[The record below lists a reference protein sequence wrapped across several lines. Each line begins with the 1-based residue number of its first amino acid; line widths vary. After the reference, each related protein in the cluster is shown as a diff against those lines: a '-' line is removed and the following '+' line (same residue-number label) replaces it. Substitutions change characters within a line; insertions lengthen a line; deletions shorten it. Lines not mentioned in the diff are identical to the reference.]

1 VSKVQRLTLLAV
13 FAHPDDEAFGLG
25 GSLSKYAAEGCE
37 VYLVTATRG
46 EAGQIAEPDM
56 ATPAN
61 LHEVRER
68 ELRCACRQYGI
79 QPPILLDYVDGQL
92 TVVPQG
98 QAVAKL
104 VRIIRELRPQVLVTF
119 GPDGIYGHYDHIA
132 VHRWATI
139 AVTLAADPEC
149 FPGGEGEPCAP
160 HAVAKVYHQV
170 LPASRLAA
178 MSRDGRPPT
187 VDMGGAPFPFVGYAD
202 EEITTVVDATAYVER
217 KVAGIRCHLT
227 QVGRDDGWLRGADED
242 ARRDQLGYESFI
254 LARSTV
260 GRSPAGEREDDLFA
274 GLR

>member
-1 VSKVQRLTLLAV
+1 M
-13 FAHPDDEAFGLG
+13 
-25 GSLSKYAAEGCE
+25 
-37 VYLVTATRG
+37 YLVTATRG

-68 ELRCACRQYGI
+68 ELRCACQQYGI
-79 QPPILLDYVDGQL
+79 HPPILLDYVDGQL
-92 TVVPQG
+92 PVAPQG

-149 FPGGEGEPCAP
+149 FPDGEGVLCAP
-160 HAVAKVYHQV
+160 HRVAKVYHQV

-178 MSRDGRPPT
+178 MSQDGRPPT
-187 VDMGGAPFPFVGYAD
+187 VNMGGAPFPFVTYPD
-202 EEITTVVDATAYVER
+202 EQITTVIDATAYVER

-227 QVGRDDGWLRGADED
+227 QVGRDDRWSRGNGEESWRAELGHESLLLAQSSVGWP
-242 ARRDQLGYESFI
+242 
-254 LARSTV
+254 
-260 GRSPAGEREDDLFA
+260 PAGEKEHDLFA